1 MSECGGEAENICSH
15 GVLRILTLSGHRAR
29 TLVSPAGLASSN
41 SPGLARFSLHDVE
54 HGARRAAAQPANTD
68 LDASVELLRIVR
80 LELPCDAEALLLD
93 VFWLIRTTGLRI

>member
-1 MSECGGEAENICSH
+1 MDPI
-15 GVLRILTLSGHRAR
+15 RTSGKNAG
-29 TLVSPAGLASSN
+29 PASRSRVQRN